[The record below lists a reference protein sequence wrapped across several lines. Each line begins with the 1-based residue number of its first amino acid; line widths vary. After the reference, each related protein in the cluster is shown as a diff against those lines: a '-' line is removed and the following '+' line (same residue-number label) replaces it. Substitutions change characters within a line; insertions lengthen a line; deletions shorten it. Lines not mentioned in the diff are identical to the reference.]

1 MTIVTGLLGVAVF
14 WWKRDDATRE
24 KRSAEFRKEVL
35 DKVAALEKHVIS
47 DLLAHQALEHAIES
61 NADRSD
67 HQDTLLSVALGGK
80 VSTATVRAAG
90 IKLDSEPPSSP
101 MLMRPRMPSRGR
113 FGE

>member
-1 MTIVTGLLGVAVF
+1 MPPVPWDAFVSIVTALVLAILWFV
-14 WWKRDDATRE
+14 KREVTTHD
-24 KRSAEFRKEVL
+24 KRIK
-35 DKVAALEKHVIS
+35 ALEEHVVS
-47 DLLAHQALEHAIES
+47 DKLAHQQLAHDIES

-90 IKLDSEPPSSP
+90 VRIDSEPPSSP
-101 MLMRPRMPSRGR
+101 MLMRPRFRSRGG